1 MVSSLP
7 GTSQDSGQG
16 LVRLPFETSAREK
29 GPESPP
35 GPWKGI
41 AIACG
46 IASRGEVAGGGRRPR
61 CHRCT
66 GPRRRT
72 DGPWACG
79 TAESLLEDPP
89 SYTSLAF
96 AQPQSLPER
105 LHTRLS
111 IVKVSFVIHNSGG
124 PGDYQWSVL
133 LAQGGSARRVS
144 EGNVHVAPG
153 HGASITRF
161 EDILCTRGPVQ
172 IVVSLA
178 RPAEQIDFSAACPSA
193 KSSLQRQKDA

>member
-1 MVSSLP
+1 MVAALVAIVVLAL
-7 GTSQDSGQG
+7 GVGQTDLG
-16 LVRLPFETSAREK
+16 HAALRK
-29 GPESPP
+29 
-35 GPWKGI
+35 
-41 AIACG
+41 
-46 IASRGEVAGGGRRPR
+46 AG
-61 CHRCT
+61 
-66 GPRRRT
+66 
-72 DGPWACG
+72 
-79 TAESLLEDPP
+79 LLEDPP

-161 EDILCTRGPVQ
+161 EDILCPRGPVQ

-178 RPAEQIDFSAACPSA
+178 RPAEQIDFSAACPPA